1 MSEAGMKVAS
11 ASAAGLWEKL
21 VMTVLLTVSV
31 GPMVGT
37 AMVFLAIATG
47 DMVLIATFV
56 RGGSVLFVLLLGYV
70 AGGFQAA
77 LCGLTFA
84 LYGWRFGRLPMWLP
98 IVIALPLASAFKFI
112 VFGML
117 GEGLIESM
125 LIHVVPAL
133 VAWWLVKAYWQRAEA

>member
-56 RGGSVLFVLLLGYV
+56 RDGSVLFVLLLGYV
-70 AGGFQAA
+70 VGGFQAA

-84 LYGWRFGRLPMWLP
+84 LYGWQFGRLPMWLP
-98 IVIALPLASAFKFI
+98 IVIALPLAFVFKFI

-133 VAWWLVKAYWQRAEA
+133 VAWWPVKAYWQRAEA